1 MEDIRLANGEL
12 LEVEVNFMT
21 LKIMSRAE
29 TQFREYKMEKLKN
42 SIKKCK
48 DKDKCFE
55 MECQLKEMEMEHT
68 ADMIYAILRSSG
80 KKVDR
85 DEAMCLIPGSAE
97 EIQKLVKQ
105 FNAKFEEMKKKE
117 GLKEKESL

>member
-29 TQFREYKMEKLKN
+29 TQFREYKMEKLRN

-55 MECQLKEMEMEHT
+55 MECQLQEMEMEHM
-68 ADMIYAILRSSG
+68 ADMIYAVLRSSG
-80 KKVDR
+80 KKIDR
-85 DEAMCLIPGSAE
+85 DEAMRLIPGDGE
-97 EIQKLVKQ
+97 EIKKLVEQ
-105 FNAKFEEMKKKE
+105 FNDKFEEMKKKE
-117 GLKEKESL
+117 ELRKKGNQ